1 MDMAGLVK
9 NILTVNERLRG
20 HSEEEQDD
28 EQD

>member
-1 MDMAGLVK
+1 MDMAGLVN
-9 NILTVNERLRG
+9 NILTVNERLRD